1 MAVGRGKAKENIL
14 LYRQNI
20 PVNPSDSS
28 GSTQLECLACP
39 FSKSFLPFLLSFMLI
54 VCCMF
59 FSSAAV
65 ANSRLGEFL
74 ATVQASEVFPDADGY
89 GAVQGDPPY
98 AQVFKGR
105 EAVGYVFLTTDIV
118 NTRGYSSKPID
129 TLVALDN
136 EGKIVGAKL
145 VEHHEPIVLIGI
157 PETKMVDFIN
167 GYIGMNLI
175 KNPLPVGAPPP
186 VDMISGA
193 TVTLMVIGDSILR
206 SSRIMGQAYQI
217 GMSPDAVSPV
227 ADTVA
232 RAETDTKATP
242 KVINQDLLEI
252 KSWDVLLEEGA
263 VANLNINV
271 GEINQRFIDSGRPG
285 AGRKEVGGDPDAE
298 FIDLYAAVVSVPS
311 IGRSLLGE
319 AEFNYMQS
327 RLKEGQQAIL
337 IAGNGIYSFKG
348 SGYVRGGIFDRF
360 DIIQGEH
367 SFRFTDLEHK
377 RLYDVM
383 AEGSPRFKEVGLFF
397 VSEDYDFFNPVE
409 PWRLQLLV
417 QREITVHEKIFI
429 PVELNYHLPE
439 IYTMDDPSAPVVTD
453 IAAAVATPSQAET
466 AGPVDHQVTDHAQM
480 FADDVPLWQI
490 IWKTKLPQIIVVVIA
505 LILLGFVF
513 FFQHALARHEKLYNY
528 FRTAFLL
535 FSLFYIGWYANAQLS
550 VVNVLTFTTSLR
562 TEFNWEYFLMD
573 PVVFILWCATA
584 ISMIFWNRGAFCGW
598 LCPFGSLQELLNKV
612 AKKLGI
618 KQIKVPY
625 AIHHRAA
632 AIKYVIFIALF
643 GFSLYDLAFAEK
655 LAEVEPFKTAIILK
669 FLRSWPFVTFA
680 VLLLVAGLF
689 IERFYCRYLCALG
702 AGLAIPA
709 RLRIFDW
716 LRRYKMCGDPC
727 QRCAVECPVDAIT
740 PEGPIEPNECIQ
752 CLHCQ
757 MLYLHEKKCP
767 ELIQRSA
774 KRRRR
779 PSPGAKAS
787 PEPVFTEEVLRFMP
801 NATAFEAKPKKQ
813 KEGR

>member
-1 MAVGRGKAKENIL
+1 MQYSQPMQINHL
-14 LYRQNI
+14 
-20 PVNPSDSS
+20 SDYQT
-28 GSTQLECLACP
+28 STA
-39 FSKSFLPFLLSFMLI
+39 KSFLMFLLSCTLI
-54 VCCMF
+54 FSCVL
-59 FSSAAV
+59 FSSIAHAQ
-65 ANSRLGEFL
+65 ANPRLAEFL
-74 ATVQASEVFPDADGY
+74 GKVQASELFPGADGY
-89 GAVQGDPPY
+89 GAVQGTPPI
-98 AQVFKGR
+98 AEVFKGK
-105 EAVGYVFLTTDIV
+105 EAVGYVFLTTDVV

-129 TLVALDN
+129 TLIALDN
-136 EGKIVGAKL
+136 EGAIVGAKL

-157 PETKMVDFIN
+157 PEAKMVDFIN
-167 GYIGMNLI
+167 GYVGMNLI
-175 KNPLPVGAPPP
+175 KNPLPIGAPPP

-206 SSRIMGQAYQI
+206 SSRIMGQAYGI
-217 GMSPDAVSPV
+217 GMPKEAATSEV
-227 ADTVA
+227 ATA
-232 RAETDTKATP
+232 AKAEH
-242 KVINQDLLEI
+242 KVINPDLLEV
-252 KSWDVLLEEGA
+252 KSWETLLEEGA
-263 VANLNINV
+263 VANLHLNV
-271 GEINQRFIDSGRPG
+271 AEVNQLFVDSGRKD
-285 AGRKEVGGDPDAE
+285 ADRKPQAGDPE
-298 FIDLYAAVVSVPS
+298 NNFIDLYAAVVSAPT

-319 AEFNYMQS
+319 AEFKYMQS
-327 RLKEGQQAIL
+327 RLKEGQHALL
-337 IAGNGIYSFKG
+337 IAGDGIYSFKG

-397 VSEDYDFFNPVE
+397 VSTDYDFFDPTE
-409 PWRLQLLV
+409 PWRLQLLI
-417 QREITVHEKIFI
+417 QREITVHEKIFL
-429 PVELNYHLPE
+429 PVDLNYHLPAM
-439 IYTMDDPSAPVVTD
+439 YTMDDPTVA
-453 IAAAVATPSQAET
+453 ATPTPSTAPATSTQAT
-466 AGPVDHQVTDHAQM
+466 ITGPVDHQVQDATQM
-480 FADDVPLWQI
+480 FDDEIPLWQI
-490 IWKTKLPQIIVVVIA
+490 IWKSKTPQIAVILFA
-505 LILLGFVF
+505 LFLLGLVF
-513 FFQHALARHEKLYNY
+513 FFQHALAKREKLYNY
-528 FRTAFLL
+528 FRTGFLL
-535 FSLFYIGWYANAQLS
+535 FSLFYVGWYANAQLS
-550 VVNVLTFTTSLR
+550 VVNVLTFTSSLQ
-562 TEFNWEYFLMD
+562 TGFNWEYFLMD
-573 PVVFILWCATA
+573 PIVFILWSATA

-612 AKKLGI
+612 AKKIGI

-632 AIKYVIFIALF
+632 AIKYVIFIVLF

-767 ELIQRSA
+767 ELLQRA
-774 KRRRR
+774 AKKRRRAA
-779 PSPGAKAS
+779 PGKEAQAA
-787 PEPVFTEEVLRFMP
+787 PVFTEEVLRFMP
-801 NATAFEAKPKKQ
+801 NATAFEAKPKNIKND
-813 KEGR
+813 K

>member
-1 MAVGRGKAKENIL
+1 MHIL
-14 LYRQNI
+14 LGCLLI
-20 PVNPSDSS
+20 LSCVLFA
-28 GSTQLECLACP
+28 STAQ
-39 FSKSFLPFLLSFMLI
+39 
-54 VCCMF
+54 
-59 FSSAAV
+59 
-65 ANSRLGEFL
+65 ANSRIGEFL
-74 ATVQASEVFPDADGY
+74 TKVQASEVFPGADGF

-98 AQVFKGR
+98 ARVFKGQ

-129 TLVALDN
+129 TLIALDN
-136 EGKIVGAKL
+136 EGTIVGAKL

-157 PETKMVDFIN
+157 PESRMVDFIN
-167 GYIGMNLI
+167 GYVGMNLI

-193 TVTLMVIGDSILR
+193 TVTLMVIGDNILR

-217 GMSPDAVSPV
+217 GMAPEAAASVAATEAAVEVTSQ
-227 ADTVA
+227 
-232 RAETDTKATP
+232 
-242 KVINQDLLEI
+242 VINPDLLEI
-252 KSWDVLLEEGA
+252 KSWDTLLEEGA
-263 VANLNINV
+263 IANLDINV
-271 GEINQRFIDSGRPG
+271 GEVNQLFIDSGR
-285 AGRKEVGGDPDAE
+285 RGGDRKQQAGAPEDN
-298 FIDLYAAVVSVPS
+298 FVDLYAAVVSVPT

-319 AEFNYMQS
+319 SEFEYMQS

-337 IAGNGIYSFKG
+337 LAGNGIYSFKG

-367 SFRFTDLEHK
+367 SFRFTDLEHR
-377 RLYDVM
+377 RLYDVR
-383 AEGSPRFKEVGLFF
+383 AEGAPRFKEVGIFF
-397 VSEDYDFFNPVE
+397 VSEEYDFFNAVE
-409 PWRLQLLV
+409 PWRLQLLI
-417 QREITVHEKIFI
+417 QREISVHEKIFI
-429 PVELNYHLPE
+429 PVELNYHLPA
-439 IYTMDDPSAPVVTD
+439 IYTMDDPAAPVVAQQPATAPAATTAPQ
-453 IAAAVATPSQAET
+453 AAAS
-466 AGPVDHQVTDHAQM
+466 GPVQHEATSHAQM
-480 FADDVPLWQI
+480 FDDEVPLWQI
-490 IWKTKLPQIIVVVIA
+490 IWKSKMPQIIVVVLS
-505 LILLGFVF
+505 LIVLGFVF
-513 FFQHALARHEKLYNY
+513 FFQHALVKREKLYTY
-528 FRTAFLL
+528 FRTGFLL

-562 TEFNWEYFLMD
+562 TEFSWEYFLMD
-573 PVVFILWCATA
+573 PIVFILWCATA

-598 LCPFGSLQELLNKV
+598 LCPFGSLQELLNKA

-655 LAEVEPFKTAIILK
+655 MAEVEPFKTAIILK

-702 AGLAIPA
+702 AGLAIPS

-779 PSPGAKAS
+779 PAPGTEAKQ
-787 PEPVFTEEVLRFMP
+787 EPVFTEEVLRFMP
-801 NATAFEAKPKKQ
+801 NATAFEAKPKQ
-813 KEGR
+813 VKE